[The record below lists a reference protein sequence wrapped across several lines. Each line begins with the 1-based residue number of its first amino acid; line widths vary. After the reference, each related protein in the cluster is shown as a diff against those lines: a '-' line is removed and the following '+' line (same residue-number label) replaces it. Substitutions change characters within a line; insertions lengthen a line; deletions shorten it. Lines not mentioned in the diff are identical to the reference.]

1 MSVSTTHVT
10 QEPSAAIDH
19 RLVGAGAAVAAL
31 VSLVFANFVGVAE
44 GDNGG
49 VGEFATTGIL
59 TLALAAIVLGRVVPS
74 AIESGRLVRAALGL
88 TALAVP
94 GVLAFW
100 SGLPQIAAP
109 AAILLATLALQREGT
124 SRAGAWT
131 AIVLSALAYAS
142 AVTACVA
149 G

>member
-1 MSVSTTHVT
+1 MSVDTTHIT
-10 QEPSAAIDH
+10 QERSAGIDH
-19 RLVGAGAAVAAL
+19 RLIGAGAAVAAL
-31 VSLVFANFVGVAE
+31 VSLVFANFVGVTE

-49 VGEFATTGIL
+49 VGEFATTGML
-59 TLALAAIVLGRVVPS
+59 TLALAAIAFGRVVPS

-109 AAILLATLALQREGT
+109 AAILLAALALQRDGT
-124 SRAGAWT
+124 SRAGAWI
-131 AIVLSALAYAS
+131 AIVVSALAYA
-142 AVTACVA
+142 AAITACVVA
-149 G
+149 

>member
-1 MSVSTTHVT
+1 MSVNTTHIT
-10 QEPSAAIDH
+10 HERSAGIDH
-19 RLVGAGAAVAAL
+19 RVVGAVAAVAAL
-31 VSLVFANFVGVAE
+31 VSLVFANFVGAAE

-59 TLALAAIVLGRVVPS
+59 TLALATIAFGRVVPS

-100 SGLPQIAAP
+100 SGLSQIAAP
-109 AAILLATLALQREGT
+109 AAILLATLALQRGGS

-131 AIVLSALAYAS
+131 AIVLSALAYAA

>member
-1 MSVSTTHVT
+1 VSVNTTHIT
-10 QEPSAAIDH
+10 HERSAGIDH
-19 RLVGAGAAVAAL
+19 RVVGAVAAVAAL
-31 VSLVFANFVGVAE
+31 VSLVFANFVGAAE

-59 TLALAAIVLGRVVPS
+59 TLALATIAFGRVVPS

-100 SGLPQIAAP
+100 SGLSQIAAP
-109 AAILLATLALQREGT
+109 AAILLATLALQRGGS

-131 AIVLSALAYAS
+131 AIVLSALAYAA

>member
-1 MSVSTTHVT
+1 VSVNTTHIA
-10 QEPSAAIDH
+10 QESSARIDH

-31 VSLVFANFVGVAE
+31 VSLLFANFVGVAE

-49 VGEFATTGIL
+49 VGEFATTGML
-59 TLALAAIVLGRVVPS
+59 TLALAAIAFGRVVPS
-74 AIESGRLVRAALGL
+74 AIESGRLVRAALAL

-109 AAILLATLALQREGT
+109 AAILLATLALQRGGT
-124 SRAGAWT
+124 PRTGAWT
-131 AIVLSALAYAS
+131 AIVLSTLAYAA
-142 AVTACVA
+142 AVTACVVA
-149 G
+149 